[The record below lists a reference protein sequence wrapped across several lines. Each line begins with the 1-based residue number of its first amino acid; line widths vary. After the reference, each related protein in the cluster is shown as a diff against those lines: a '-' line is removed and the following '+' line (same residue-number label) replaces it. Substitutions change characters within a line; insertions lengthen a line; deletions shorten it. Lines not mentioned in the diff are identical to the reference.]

1 MMNPKTI
8 SKTEATFSSSV
19 SIIDKSQL
27 SSEYEDISESGY
39 LRVDMA
45 PEHST
50 ILGTRYEQPYNI
62 LNIYKTESGFNVTL
76 EPVENETPLTYSAIY
91 WRKLNQNPKNN
102 DWDFDADGQFF
113 LVPNQIFSPGEI
125 EMTSVEQN
133 EDYPRHLACIY
144 K

>member
-1 MMNPKTI
+1 
-8 SKTEATFSSSV
+8 
-19 SIIDKSQL
+19 
-27 SSEYEDISESGY
+27 
-39 LRVDMA
+39 MA

-91 WRKLNQNPKNN
+91 WRKINQNPKSN

>member
-1 MMNPKTI
+1 MNPKTI
-8 SKTEATFSSSV
+8 SKTEATFSSFV